1 MASQKLTFYTDATHS
16 QSYNVPYLG
25 DITGFPEGNPVM
37 DGIADSLQNLRCI
50 KFGSTFET
58 GRRNVNFMLYESSAQ
73 FYIYSTPS
81 LTYGLWCHMY
91 DDKSQVEAPG
101 GGWIQLRTQTGR
113 TQGMCLGLAK
123 VNGTMRLGIII
134 WGTSW
139 QSDVAE
145 FCYSYDSSN
154 LLNLIYDTINKS
166 GDPFNPYSGGGYT
179 EPGGGEVT
187 NYDDT
192 SDSVTDDGLPTIGA
206 TNSGMIS
213 LFCPSE
219 IEVQNLAD
227 LLFSYNFFDWLQKNL
242 QNIDELV
249 VLFGMVPFSITGAG
263 RANVTFLGF
272 DISSFTHPVY
282 LTKCPDQYFEF
293 DMGSVSFDG
302 NDSRIHTTD
311 SVFDYSPF
319 STLGIYLP
327 FIGYQEL
334 DIDEVRN
341 TTISLRYKVDVLSG
355 ACVAIIRLTDERGT
369 RDVYQ
374 FSGNCL
380 TQLPLGSSDISG
392 IVQGVISVAT
402 AAAGAGAA
410 GAVASAGEAFTAE
423 KEAAGKLSEAGADL
437 QNKQRAA
444 SVSNANGNLASAT
457 ANGMMGMKPNYKHSG
472 AIGSASAMLAVKQPY
487 LYLKT
492 PSEAVPEGYE
502 RYCGFPA
509 NITTRLGNISGYAVV
524 EDIRLNGLVATSPE
538 VEEIYQLLKSGIII

>member
-1 MASQKLTFYTDATHS
+1 MANQSLTFYTDATHT
-16 QSYNVPYLG
+16 QKYAVPYIG
-25 DITGFPEGNPVM
+25 DITNMSSVNPGMV
-37 DGIADSLQNLRCI
+37 GLASSTNNLLQTI
-50 KFGSTFET
+50 QFGETFEA
-58 GRRNVNFMLYESSAQ
+58 GRRNVNFLIQQGNFCIYSSATMV
-73 FYIYSTPS
+73 YGIRAWIDGDRAKVANKDYSGF
-81 LTYGLWCHMY
+81 GLRASEMTAGITLALATI
-91 DDKSQVEAPG
+91 S
-101 GGWIQLRTQTGR
+101 GR
-113 TQGMCLGLAK
+113 VRLGL
-123 VNGTMRLGIII
+123 VV
-134 WGTSW
+134 WGTAY
-139 QSDVAE
+139 QGINRAI
-145 FCYSYDSSN
+145 FCTAYD
-154 LLNLIYDTINKS
+154 LDLVYDTIKKT

-213 LFCPSE
+213 LFCPSS

-242 QNIDELV
+242 QNIEELV
-249 VLFGMVPFSITGAG
+249 VMFGMVPFSITGAG
-263 RANVTFLGF
+263 TANVTFLGF
-272 DISSFTHPVY
+272 DVSQLSHPVY

-319 STLGIYLP
+319 SSLGIYLP

-341 TTISLRYKVDVLSG
+341 TTISLKYKVDVLSG
-355 ACVAIIRLTDERGT
+355 ACVAIIRLTDEMGT

-402 AAAGAGAA
+402 AAAGAGTA
-410 GAVASAGEAFTAE
+410 GAVASAGEAVTAE
-423 KEAAGKLSEAGADL
+423 KEAAGKLSEAGANL

-444 SVSNANGNLASAT
+444 SVSNANSGLASAT

-472 AIGSASAMLAVKQPY
+472 AIGSASSMLAVKQPY

-492 PSEAVPEGYE
+492 PNEAVPEGYE
-502 RYCGFPA
+502 KYCGFPA
-509 NITTRLGNISGYAVV
+509 NITTRLGSISGYAVV

>member
-1 MASQKLTFYTDATHS
+1 MAGQSLTFYTDATHT
-16 QSYNVPYLG
+16 QKYMIPYVG
-25 DITGFPEGNPVM
+25 DITNMSSVNPGMV
-37 DGIADSLQNLRCI
+37 GLASSTSNLLQTI
-50 KFGSTFET
+50 QFAETFQA
-58 GRRNVNFMLYESSAQ
+58 GRRNVNFLIQQGEFCIYSSA
-73 FYIYSTPS
+73 TMV
-81 LTYGLWCHMY
+81 YG
-91 DDKSQVEAPG
+91 
-101 GGWIQLRTQTGR
+101 IRTWMNGDR
-113 TQGMCLGLAK
+113 AK
-123 VNGTMRLGIII
+123 VANKDYSGFGLRASDMTAGMTLALATISGRIRLGIVV
-134 WGTSW
+134 WGTAY
-139 QSDVAE
+139 QGINRAI
-145 FCYSYDSSN
+145 FCTAYD
-154 LLNLIYDTINKS
+154 LDLVYDTIKKS
-166 GDPFNPYSGGGYT
+166 GDPFNPYSGGGYS

-192 SDSVTDDGLPTIGA
+192 SDSVTDDGLPLIGA
-206 TNSGMIS
+206 TRSGMIS
-213 LFCPSE
+213 LFCPSG
-219 IEVQNLAD
+219 IEVQNLAEF
-227 LLFSYNFFDWLQKNL
+227 LFSYNFFDWLQKNL
-242 QNIDELV
+242 QNIEELV

-263 RANVTFLGF
+263 QANVTFLGF
-272 DISSFTHPVY
+272 DISQWTHPIY

-355 ACVAIIRLTDERGT
+355 ACVAIIRLTDEKGT

-423 KEAAGKLSEAGADL
+423 KEAAGKLSEAGANL
-437 QNKQRAA
+437 QNKQRSA

-502 RYCGFPA
+502 KYCGFPA
-509 NITTRLGNISGYAVV
+509 NITTRLGSLSGYAVV